1 MEINITDQ
9 AVATYVALL
18 KGRFGTNLGQVIED
32 EIFDEMNQGNGDYSL
47 PEEWNDEEFSRWAK
61 MDLEWNAA
69 EEGEEFVDVEFA
81 TTLFESN
88 LMMGLEDYYI

>member
-18 KGRFGTNLGQVIED
+18 KGRFGTNLSRVIED
-32 EIFDEMNQGNGDYSL
+32 EIYDEMNQGNGEYSL
-47 PEEWNDEEFSRWAK
+47 PEEWNEEEFSRWAK

-69 EEGEEFVDVEFA
+69 EGFEEFVDEEFA

-88 LMMGLEDYYI
+88 LMMGLGDYYI